1 MFNYRNGKSLAKG
14 LVGAAV
20 LGLSSTANAGF
31 IPTSSVTGVD
41 VKYAG
46 DLCPTMDCVAL
57 DWTEYNVTGGATL
70 FESQSGVAAK
80 PGKDTEDTSPG
91 ATDRVSSFSITSSR
105 DNPKGAI
112 DPIIVSG
119 LQGLFD
125 LYWGSID
132 SYNVIE
138 FFAGGNSLG
147 TYDGSQAQGL
157 AIGSDGTAQQYNVDG
172 YFFFQGD
179 FDQVELSSAGG
190 VAFEVA
196 RVPEPGTLALLGLG
210 LAGLGVARRKKMA

>member
-1 MFNYRNGKSLAKG
+1 MFNYRNGKSLVTG

-20 LGLSSTANAGF
+20 LGLSSTASAGF
-31 IPTSSVTGVD
+31 IPTGSVTGVD

-57 DWTEYNVTGGATL
+57 DWTEYTVTGGATL
-70 FESQSGVAAK
+70 FESQSGIAAK
-80 PGKDTEDTSPG
+80 PGKDTSP
-91 ATDRVSSFSITSSR
+91 AALDRVSSFSVTSSR
-105 DNPKGAI
+105 GNPEGAI
-112 DPIIVSG
+112 DPIVVSG
-119 LQGLFD
+119 LEGLFD

-132 SYNVIE
+132 SYNIIE
-138 FFAGGNSLG
+138 FFIGQTSLG

-157 AIGSDGTAQQYNVDG
+157 AVGSDGTPQQYNVDG
-172 YFFFQGD
+172 YFFFQGE
-179 FDQVELSSAGG
+179 FDKVELSSTGG

>member
-1 MFNYRNGKSLAKG
+1 MFNFNNGKSLATG

-20 LGLSSTANAGF
+20 LGLSSTASAGF
-31 IPTSSVTGVD
+31 ISTGSVSGVD

-57 DWTEYNVTGGATL
+57 DWTEYNVSGGATL
-70 FESQSGVAAK
+70 FESEGGVAAK
-80 PGKDTEDTSPG
+80 PGKDTSP
-91 ATDRVSSFSITSSR
+91 AALDRVSSFSVTSSR
-105 DNPKGAI
+105 DNPEGAI

-119 LQGLFD
+119 LEGLFD

-132 SYNVIE
+132 SYNIIE
-138 FFAGGNSLG
+138 FFLNGDSLG
-147 TYDGSQAQGL
+147 EYSGTQAQ
-157 AIGSDGTAQQYNVDG
+157 AIAPGSDGTARQYNVDG

-179 FDQVELSSAGG
+179 FDKVELSSTGG
-190 VAFEVA
+190 VAFEIA

-210 LAGLGVARRKKMA
+210 LAGLGVIRRKKMA